1 MPGDGGDVLM
11 FWPTV
16 AVLGFFFLAG
26 VIVVLGASSTSRY
39 EFERNAVQAQRR
51 QAALPAAVADSPAA
65 VAVQQAAAQQA
76 AGQAPQQT
84 AGQAPLQTTMQ
95 KTRSEQST
103 AGAGNHPAGKA
114 LAEPAAEPAWWLV
127 DESDEPGDR
136 VVAGPFPDS
145 IDAEWVAL
153 SGDLDASVRVVHG
166 VQRADGGLIRRQPP
180 EERVWLGELGEQLDR
195 LPTEWD
201 DLLTDDDALTTLV
214 VEIAAALVEAGL
226 PLHDCAGN
234 GSAGGVCL
242 TPGPLYAGVVV
253 SWHQHDRMSAE
264 QVRGPAMDAT
274 VQRAMNAAVADL
286 LERLGFEIEPFGRSA
301 GCLVTDLR
309 QL

>member
-1 MPGDGGDVLM
+1 M

-39 EFERNAVQAQRR
+39 EFERNGVQAHRR
-51 QAALPAAVADSPAA
+51 QATVPAAAT
-65 VAVQQAAAQQA
+65 AQQA
-76 AGQAPQQT
+76 TVQVPHQAPQQQ
-84 AGQAPLQTTMQ
+84 AAPQPHQAPQQSVQQQTTMQ
-95 KTRSEQST
+95 KTRTEPST
-103 AGAGNHPAGKA
+103 IGIGNHPAGRR

-127 DESDEPGDR
+127 DESDESGDR
-136 VVAGPFPDS
+136 VVAGPFPDA

-153 SGDLDASVRVVHG
+153 SGGLDESVRVVHG
-166 VQRADGGLIRRQPP
+166 VQRADGGLLRRQPP
-180 EERVWLGELGEQLDR
+180 EERAWLAELGEQLDR

-226 PLHDCAGN
+226 TLHDCAGDAP
-234 GSAGGVCL
+234 AGGVCL
-242 TPGPLYAGVVV
+242 TPGPHDAGVVV
-253 SWHQHDRMSAE
+253 SWHQHDRMSAD
-264 QVRGPAMDAT
+264 QVRGAAMDVT

-286 LERLGFEIEPFGRSA
+286 LERMGFEIEPFGSSA

-309 QL
+309 QV

>member
-1 MPGDGGDVLM
+1 MM

-39 EFERNAVQAQRR
+39 EFERNGVQAQRR
-51 QAALPAAVADSPAA
+51 QAAVPAAVAESTAA
-65 VAVQQAAAQQA
+65 ATMQQAAAQQTT
-76 AGQAPQQT
+76 GQAPHQTTPQQT
-84 AGQAPLQTTMQ
+84 TPQQTTMQ
-95 KTRSEQST
+95 KTRSEQS
-103 AGAGNHPAGKA
+103 AIGVGNHPAGKR
-114 LAEPAAEPAWWLV
+114 LAEPAADPAWWLV
-127 DESDEPGDR
+127 DESDDQGDR
-136 VVAGPFPDS
+136 VVAGPFPDP
-145 IDAEWVAL
+145 IDAEWVAF
-153 SGDLDASVRVVHG
+153 SGGLDASVRVVHG

-180 EERVWLGELGEQLDR
+180 AERAWLGELGEQLDR

-226 PLHDCAGN
+226 SLHDCAGD
-234 GSAGGVCL
+234 GPAGGVCL
-242 TPGPLYAGVVV
+242 TPGPHDAGVVV

-264 QVRGPAMDAT
+264 QVRGAAMDAT

-286 LERLGFEIEPFGRSA
+286 LERMGFEIEPFGWSA